1 MGYVGRDLYLDWAH
15 WWRCEMMVDVE
26 DLTLGCSTN
35 ETACET
41 SVASV
46 CRQRRPTIQGD

>member
-1 MGYVGRDLYLDWAH
+1 
-15 WWRCEMMVDVE
+15 MMVDVE

-46 CRQRRPTIQGD
+46 CRQRRPDRQEGDKIRSKSGETEAQN